1 MTLKRWELDIWT
13 FHNLLNNSDSF
24 LSKSSKSIT
33 IWCVQKSKC
42 LIVQCP
48 QKFSSKVR
56 MKNPDVQ
63 LSTFYQ
69 QSTSFYF
76 VRFHGFDTI
85 QFATKYFL
93 WLKSIQTM
101 KSKQKDFVVAK
112 MVCFPSL
119 WISWIDCAVT
129 NNDLL
134 ILFCFPFFWRISL
147 VLSHV
152 RSLILLF
159 MLYQN
164 IFAETNKT
172 QFHFLCIN

>member
-93 WLKSIQTM
+93 WLKSIQNM
-101 KSKQKDFVVAK
+101 ASEHKGPYWWALLWCLNIVWKLGSHCSSLCQHCIHWWERFDL
-112 MVCFPSL
+112 FP
-119 WISWIDCAVT
+119 IVFQCV
-129 NNDLL
+129 
-134 ILFCFPFFWRISL
+134 
-147 VLSHV
+147 
-152 RSLILLF
+152 
-159 MLYQN
+159 
-164 IFAETNKT
+164 
-172 QFHFLCIN
+172 